1 MEEEEAIA
9 IGIHNNKEN
18 IPPPPI
24 PTPAVTA
31 NPKPMP
37 ARGNCRSSSSKKKLC
52 DDKMGLRRKPLA
64 DITTLYNDSLPS
76 HLLIIAT
83 VAFYSAVY
91 AQNSRTRKAVGVR
104 DEEVQAAA
112 GSFNSKSLRMGFR

>member
-1 MEEEEAIA
+1 MEEEEA

-24 PTPAVTA
+24 PSPAATA
-31 NPKPMP
+31 NSKPMP
-37 ARGNCRSSSSKKKLC
+37 APGNCRWSSSKKKLC

-64 DITTLYNDSLPS
+64 DITNLYNDSLPS

-83 VAFYSAVY
+83 VAFCSAVY
-91 AQNSRTRKAVGVR
+91 AQNSRKRKAVGVR
-104 DEEVQAAA
+104 DEEVQVAA

>member
-1 MEEEEAIA
+1 MEEEEA

-18 IPPPPI
+18 IPPPMPS
-24 PTPAVTA
+24 PAATA

-37 ARGNCRSSSSKKKLC
+37 APGNCRWSSSKKKLC

-64 DITTLYNDSLPS
+64 DITNLYNDSLPS

-83 VAFYSAVY
+83 VAFCSAVY
-91 AQNSRTRKAVGVR
+91 AQNSRKRKAVGVR
-104 DEEVQAAA
+104 DEEVQVSA